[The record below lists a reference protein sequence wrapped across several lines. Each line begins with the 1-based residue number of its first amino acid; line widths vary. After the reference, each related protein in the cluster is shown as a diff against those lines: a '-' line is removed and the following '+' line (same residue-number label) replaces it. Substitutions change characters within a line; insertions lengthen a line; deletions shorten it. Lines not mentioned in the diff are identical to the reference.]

1 MFYCNLIR
9 YVLAVRGLH
18 ASRVGPDAQAGSWVE
33 PSRPLCPIN
42 SFPKPGFPSRLSR
55 THCAALQIMAWGCRR
70 LAGLKGDT

>member
-42 SFPKPGFPSRLSR
+42 SFPKPGFQ
-55 THCAALQIMAWGCRR
+55 AAYRVPIARPCKSWLGA
-70 LAGLKGDT
+70 AEDSPD